1 MKTASPLVFGITEAA
16 SVARIGRTTLY
27 AAINS
32 GELRARKVG
41 KRTLILQE
49 DFLDWLNSRPSA
61 RSLDSSM
68 QSKEENNA

>member
-1 MKTASPLVFGITEAA
+1 MKSASPLAFGIAEAA

-27 AAINS
+27 GAIKS

-49 DFLDWLNSRPSA
+49 DLLDWLNSRPSA
-61 RSLDSSM
+61 RSRDSSM
-68 QSKEENNA
+68 RSKGGINA